1 MITKAP
7 WAMWHV
13 GMPLWWMSRGP
24 ECVKARARSSSR
36 MLALIAAVV
45 WFVPS
50 IRTRLRQ
57 MLGTDRRQRHSVT
70 KCSIMHSSATDS
82 RVVSRQCDDAGSAS
96 PVVMCRS
103 ARADVGR
110 AFGSRRI

>member
-7 WAMWHV
+7 WAMWECLCV
-13 GMPLWWMSRGP
+13 SRGP

-57 MLGTDRRQRHSVT
+57 MLGTDRRQRQRHL
-70 KCSIMHSSATDS
+70 MQHH
-82 RVVSRQCDDAGSAS
+82 
-96 PVVMCRS
+96 
-103 ARADVGR
+103 
-110 AFGSRRI
+110 AFISDRFSRRQSSV